1 MLNSRHIEIFYSI
14 YKYKTLTNA
23 AKILN
28 VSQPALSKS
37 LQYSEHK
44 LNLKLFSKSSGML
57 IPTPEADLLYKHA
70 EKINLSVKEFNQM
83 AENLIEKPVQSI
95 EIGVTPSL
103 GGSFLPGLIAKFN
116 ELEPNIRFTLVTNQS
131 HELLDK
137 LHDFSHDVI
146 FCYNP
151 PKLEQYKRIVLK
163 SGEMVFVISKDS
175 KSYLNQSYFELKNL
189 AKEPL
194 IKINNILSPVID
206 DKNLS
211 DFSLDAY
218 LDEKKIKPQW
228 IASTE
233 SFYVAKKMVEQGI
246 AGAVIDATTASS
258 GDLSNLRIL
267 KLKPSIKYKIVS
279 LSNPNKPKSVAVIK
293 FLEFLSKQKKGEQA
307 PL

>member
-1 MLNSRHIEIFYSI
+1 MLNSRHIEIFYSV

-44 LNLKLFSKSSGML
+44 LNLKLFNKSSGML
-57 IPTPEADLLYKHA
+57 VPTPEADLLFKHA

-83 AENLIEKPVQSI
+83 ADNLIEKPIQSI

-103 GGSFLPGLIAKFN
+103 GGSFLPGLIAKFS
-116 ELEPNIRFTLVTNQS
+116 EAEPNIRFTITNSQS
-131 HELLDK
+131 HELLEK
-137 LHDFSHDVI
+137 LHDFSHDII

-151 PKLEQYKRIVLK
+151 PKLEQYKQMLMK
-163 SGEMVFVISKDS
+163 TGEMVYVVSKNSDR
-175 KSYLNQSYFELKNL
+175 YLNKTYFELKNL
-189 AKEPL
+189 SREPL
-194 IKINNILSPVID
+194 IKISNILSPAID
-206 DKNLS
+206 GKNLS
-211 DFSLDAY
+211 EFSLDTY
-218 LDEKKIKPQW
+218 LDEKRIKPQW

-246 AGAVIDATTASS
+246 AGAIIDTTTASS
-258 GDLSNLRIL
+258 GDLSNLHLL
-267 KLKPSIKYKIVS
+267 KLKPAIKYRIVS
-279 LSNPNKPKSVAVIK
+279 LSNPNKPKSVAVRK
-293 FLEFLSKQKKGEQA
+293 FLQFLSNQKKGEQA